1 MNPEISALVRS
12 WTQTQTSCCLCWT
25 RMTHFCSGAALF
37 QCGGSVGGSCQ
48 TNTHTHRRA
57 KSRLSLPSVH
67 PSLSLCRC
75 TLRCSVFRPRRGH
88 GAVRWMSAAF
98 CLIITHS
105 SPVYYHKQ
113 QSTIKTNFH
122 LRCSKEL
129 IV

>member
-1 MNPEISALVRS
+1 MNPEMSALVRS
-12 WTQTQTSCCLCWT
+12 WTHTQTNEPLSLSDQDDP
-25 RMTHFCSGAALF
+25 FPCSRVAH
-37 QCGGSVGGSCQ
+37 VGGSCQ
-48 TNTHTHRRA
+48 PNTHTQTHRRA

-75 TLRCSVFRPRRGH
+75 TLRCSVFRPGRGH

-98 CLIITHS
+98 CLIITLT

-113 QSTIKTNFH
+113 QSTIKTEFH
-122 LRCSKEL
+122 LRSSKEL